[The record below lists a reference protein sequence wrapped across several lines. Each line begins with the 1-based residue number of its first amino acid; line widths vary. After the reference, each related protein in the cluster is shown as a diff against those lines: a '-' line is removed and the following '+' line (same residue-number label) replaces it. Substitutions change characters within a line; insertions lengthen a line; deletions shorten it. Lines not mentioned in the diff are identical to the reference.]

1 MPIIHVRCGSGIW
14 RVDPPPL
21 EISHGKLYDQKY
33 ALDPPPPPSRKKK
46 LSLWPLPAKKS
57 VWIRAWNIYMYNR
70 FVTRN
75 DLWETLS
82 SEYIE
87 DSHTQADPA
96 IYKQTVF
103 EKKNPKQGHFEHF
116 PCVLQTCIY
125 LVTIRVLQHLSTL
138 HYACQFLF
146 TRSLL
151 SVLVLVREIFI
162 VSTSK

>member
-33 ALDPPPPPSRKKK
+33 ALDPPPSRKKK

-96 IYKQTVF
+96 IYKHQYS
-103 EKKNPKQGHFEHF
+103 KKKPQNKGI
-116 PCVLQTCIY
+116 LNITDM
-125 LVTIRVLQHLSTL
+125 HLSR
-138 HYACQFLF
+138 HYPSIATSEYTALC
-146 TRSLL
+146 L
-151 SVLVLVREIFI
+151 SIFI
-162 VSTSK
+162 HSVIVERFGFGKGDFHSFYL